1 MFATCASDPLATCK
15 PNYCGKCDAV
25 WFDAAGGVVEC
36 VADIIDIYIPVYVD
50 AEEPSEPPLSID
62 ECPQG
67 VELVECEADPCLFT
81 NCDKFPDAECRPSFC
96 GECKATFFSA
106 KTGLG
111 VNCYLSPFV
120 PFIFELPTILV
131 PELPTFKIPEVECP
145 EGILPTECEVDPC
158 LEATCLKFPD
168 ATCKASICGECSAN
182 FFSAK
187 TGFEVSCVII
197 PFVPYV
203 PELPIMI
210 IEELPTMIIE
220 ELPTMIIEELPTM
233 KVEELPTMIIEELPT
248 MKVEELPTM
257 IIEELPT
264 MKIEELP
271 TKIPEVVSEIVPELG
286 TEVAPEVVVSV
297 PVVEPSMPAVEPSVP
312 AVEPSVPAVEP
323 SVPAVE
329 PSVPAVEPS
338 MPAVEPSVPAV
349 EPSAAVPEEE
359 GSTIKYHNMCPP
371 HRPQATCDVHPCS
384 EQK

>member
-25 WFDAAGGVVEC
+25 WFDAAGAVVEC
-36 VADIIDIYIPVYVD
+36 VANIIDIYIPVYVD
-50 AEEPSEPPLSID
+50 PEEPSEPPLSID

-81 NCDKFPDAECRPSFC
+81 SCDKFPDAKCRPSFC

-145 EGILPTECEVDPC
+145 EGILPTACEVDPC

-168 ATCKASICGECSAN
+168 ATCKASICGECSPN

-187 TGFEVSCVII
+187 TGFEVSCEIV
-197 PFVPYV
+197 PFVPY
-203 PELPIMI
+203 IH
-210 IEELPTMIIE
+210 
-220 ELPTMIIEELPTM
+220 
-233 KVEELPTMIIEELPT
+233 
-248 MKVEELPTM
+248 ELPTM

-271 TKIPEVVSEIVPELG
+271 TFKIPEVVSEIVPELG
-286 TEVAPEVVVSV
+286 TVVAPEVVVSV
-297 PVVEPSMPAVEPSVP
+297 PAVEPSMPVVEPSFPAVEPSMPAVEPSVP

-329 PSVPAVEPS
+329 PS
-338 MPAVEPSVPAV
+338 
-349 EPSAAVPEEE
+349 AAVPEEE
-359 GSTIKYHNMCPP
+359 DSTIKYHNMCPP
-371 HRPQATCDVHPCS
+371 HRPQATCDVHPCY